1 MTGSLVLF
9 LAFLIGFLAGL
20 RSLTVPATVAFAARQ
35 GWMNLHNTPLSFM
48 GSTAAF
54 AIFALLALGELV
66 ADKLPSAPSRTAPL
80 GVGARIVTGGLCGG
94 CAALAGSQPLILG
107 AVLGI
112 VGGLAGTYGG
122 YQARTG
128 LVKALKVPDFVIAV
142 VEDVIAIGGSLLIV
156 SRF

>member
-1 MTGSLVLF
+1 MTASLVLV
-9 LAFLIGFLAGL
+9 LAFLIGALAGL
-20 RSLTVPATVAFAARQ
+20 RSLTAPAVVAFAAHQ
-35 GWMNLHNTPLSFM
+35 GWMNLRNTALSFM
-48 GSTAAF
+48 GSTAAL

-66 ADKLPSAPSRTAPL
+66 ADKLPSTPSRTAPL
-80 GVGARIVTGGLCGG
+80 GLGARIVTGGLCGA
-94 CAALAGSQPLILG
+94 CVALAGSQSLILG

-128 LVKALKVPDFVIAV
+128 LVKALRVPDFMIAV
-142 VEDVIAIGGSLLIV
+142 IEDVVAIGGSLLIV